1 MGNGQ
6 RTLWRI
12 LAGLLGVLVV
22 GTGLTL
28 AIRSERRAVSVK
40 AELHHRHSKNPRAAK
55 EPVHPKTK
63 HHSTAAL
70 PTAKPL
76 MMPVSGRVEADFGW
90 QYSGA
95 QNEWYYNPGI
105 TIAAQAGTPVKAA
118 WAGTVER
125 VQNVP
130 QTGIEVMVND
140 GNRFETAYAHL
151 AKAEVRVGQ
160 NLRQGEIVGT
170 VGGSDLYAHQT
181 GAHLDFQVYHAG
193 LASNP
198 VAYLHPSS

>member
-6 RTLWRI
+6 RTLWRV
-12 LAGLLGVLVV
+12 LAGVLGILVV

-28 AIRSERRAVSVK
+28 AIRSERHAVSVK
-40 AELHHRHSKNPRAAK
+40 AELHHRHSKKVHRSKGHLPRIK
-55 EPVHPKTK
+55 N
-63 HHSTAAL
+63 HSTVAS
-70 PTAKPL
+70 PTSKPL
-76 MMPVSGRVEADFGW
+76 MMPVNGRIETDFGW
-90 QYSGA
+90 QYSGT
-95 QNEWYYNPGI
+95 QNEWYYNPGL

-125 VQNVP
+125 VQSDP
-130 QTGIEVMVND
+130 QTGVEVVVND
-140 GNRFETAYAHL
+140 GNRFETAYTHL

-160 NLRQGEIVGT
+160 AIRQGDTVGT
-170 VGGSDLYAHQT
+170 VGASDLYSHQA
-181 GAHLDFQVYHAG
+181 GSHVDFQLYHAG